1 MAIDTA
7 LKRRSAA
14 CFKPILKA
22 PLPAGTIGAAQRAH
36 AGWLYAGISISEPT
50 VAYAYKVF
58 AFTSSY
64 RNVKAMTG

>member
-14 CFKPILKA
+14 CFKPILKS
-22 PLPAGTIGAAQRAH
+22 PLPAGAIGAAQRAH
-36 AGWLYAGISISEPT
+36 AGWLYAGISIAEPS
-50 VAYAYKVF
+50 VARLLSIA

-64 RNVKAMTG
+64 RNIKAVTG